1 MRPKIADYLCDS
13 CYTAVEHVAG
23 GNDDWEL
30 WVMLMAVF
38 ACKKCAAKIEAATRQ
53 ALEAQEWDLSE
64 PVPEDWKE

>member
-1 MRPKIADYLCDS
+1 MRPKIADSLCDK
-13 CYTAVEHVAG
+13 CYTAVEHVAE

-38 ACKKCAAKIEAATRQ
+38 ACEKCAAKIEAATRQ